1 MAADTVRRH
10 EGRHVVTDNLVLAE
24 GPPSLSNTLF
34 LIVSH
39 KAAEHNSRAL
49 KDHVAS
55 VVGSAHVHVVY
66 GVPYGFE
73 QVGRR
78 LRYNEIC
85 AWVWIHKAFPRLHDL
100 LQEQSYRCVVLLE
113 NNAIWESSW
122 SSLLELVQN
131 APASKDIFWPGYIKT
146 HRVTKEL
153 PADRLDRRL
162 QGSKCFVFR
171 GSGLCHFWAALTRP
185 GKLYHM
191 DMMLSDRLS
200 WRRTFYP
207 QESMFG
213 VRRHKSACSMGR
225 RGTGPVNIKR
235 VRIRTDFLKILLAR
249 SPTQLYMGCRIHMVS
264 RSKASFGVVR

>member
-1 MAADTVRRH
+1 MLLKSAISVGTGVRGRWCQCTCGRFFPVRSEKVAADTVRRH

-78 LRYNEIC
+78 LKYNEIC

-100 LQEQSYRCVVLLE
+100 LQER
-113 NNAIWESSW
+113 
-122 SSLLELVQN
+122 
-131 APASKDIFWPGYIKT
+131 D
-146 HRVTKEL
+146 
-153 PADRLDRRL
+153 D
-162 QGSKCFVFR
+162 
-171 GSGLCHFWAALTRP
+171 
-185 GKLYHM
+185 
-191 DMMLSDRLS
+191 
-200 WRRTFYP
+200 
-207 QESMFG
+207 
-213 VRRHKSACSMGR
+213 
-225 RGTGPVNIKR
+225 
-235 VRIRTDFLKILLAR
+235 
-249 SPTQLYMGCRIHMVS
+249 
-264 RSKASFGVVR
+264 